1 MTTKKAVDVG
11 AIALRATAH
20 PAPPPQPHARPIKD
34 AMATDPH
41 VRMEIVRSAHGQEVI
56 AHQVIGRHAVMA
68 TVPLPR
74 AVTDP
79 LTATGQ
85 PAPMASVR
93 SAQGPQVIVRTVIA
107 YQVIGP
113 HAVMETVPLPRAVT
127 DPLTATGQPAP
138 MASVRSAQGPREI
151 VRTVIGLMVIGRL
164 GAMAT
169 VPRHRVAS
177 VRLSGRVHRAARAL
191 PPHGHVS
198 RTAAVVKPAR
208 AVKNGKTVVPPRD
221 RVSRTALPK

>member
-1 MTTKKAVDVG
+1 
-11 AIALRATAH
+11 
-20 PAPPPQPHARPIKD
+20 
-34 AMATDPH
+34 
-41 VRMEIVRSAHGQEVI
+41 
-56 AHQVIGRHAVMA
+56 VIGRHAVMEI
-68 TVPLPR
+68 VPLPR

-85 PAPMASVR
+85 PV
-93 SAQGPQVIVRTVIA
+93 
-107 YQVIGP
+107 
-113 HAVMETVPLPRAVT
+113 L
-127 DPLTATGQPAP
+127 

-151 VRTVIGLMVIGRL
+151 VRTVIGLMVIGSL

-198 RTAAVVKPAR
+198 RTAAVVKAAR

>member
-11 AIALRATAH
+11 AIALRVTAH

-56 AHQVIGRHAVMA
+56 AHQVIAHR
-68 TVPLPR
+68 
-74 AVTDP
+74 
-79 LTATGQ
+79 
-85 PAPMASVR
+85 
-93 SAQGPQVIVRTVIA
+93 
-107 YQVIGP
+107 VIGP
-113 HAVMETVPLPRAVT
+113 HAVMETAPLPRAVT

-198 RTAAVVKPAR
+198 RTAAVVKAAR

>member
-68 TVPLPR
+68 
-74 AVTDP
+74 
-79 LTATGQ
+79 
-85 PAPMASVR
+85 
-93 SAQGPQVIVRTVIA
+93 
-107 YQVIGP
+107 
-113 HAVMETVPLPRAVT
+113 TVPLPRAVT